1 MAPVPLDLLKT
12 FVEVAAQ
19 GSMNAAAASLNLTPG
34 AISQRVRNLEERLDV
49 RLFRR
54 SHRRIDLTSE
64 GSELL
69 DSLAP
74 AFRQIEDAVAGVAG
88 RRGERPLAINTVSS
102 FAASWL
108 TPRLGKFYDK
118 HPDISLEI
126 QVDCG
131 LVDFA
136 REPVDFAIR
145 HGLGDYPG
153 VEARWL
159 FAPEMIVVASPGLLA
174 DGPSIG
180 APVDCLAHR
189 RLQDGD
195 RADWALWFRAHGVDA
210 PDAERGPSFTEEHLL
225 IRAAAAGQGLALVRD
240 IYAQDELSKGTIVK
254 ALEVT
259 WPTRFAYYL
268 VGRPETFATSP
279 GEAFWTWIASEAASA
294 PALRCPRRAGAP

>member
-1 MAPVPLDLLKT
+1 
-12 FVEVAAQ
+12 
-19 GSMNAAAASLNLTPG
+19 MNAAAASLNLTPG

-69 DSLAP
+69 DSLSP

-180 APVDCLAHR
+180 APADCLAHR

-195 RADWALWFRAHGVDA
+195 RADWGAVVPGARRRCAGCGTGTVLHG
-210 PDAERGPSFTEEHLL
+210 R
-225 IRAAAAGQGLALVRD
+225 
-240 IYAQDELSKGTIVK
+240 
-254 ALEVT
+254 
-259 WPTRFAYYL
+259 
-268 VGRPETFATSP
+268 TSP
-279 GEAFWTWIASEAASA
+279 D
-294 PALRCPRRAGAP
+294 PRRGGRAGARPGARHLCPGRTVQGNHRQGAGRVLADPVCLLSRRQARDVRNKPGHCVLDLDCLGGDKRSGPQMSPSSRRAMRMRGSVS